1 MKKLIIWLMLMI
13 GCLLIGFGVPTQAA
27 QQGIKTKYGYIEL
40 YDPDT
45 AIYIKP
51 VRNQRIVRVP
61 DQVVV
66 DGYNVRIIGVKR
78 NAFKSKKIRIIYL
91 GKNVFLI
98 PKRTFSGTKKR
109 IIVKNTM
116 TWRAVKKSGNG
127 KFRLVMK

>member
-1 MKKLIIWLMLMI
+1 MKKLITWLMI

-45 AIYIKP
+45 AIYIKSI
-51 VRNQRIVRVP
+51 RNQRIIKVP

-66 DGYNVRIIGVKR
+66 DGYNVRIIGVR
-78 NAFKSKKIRIIYL
+78 RQAFKSKKIRTVYL

-98 PKRTFSGTKKR
+98 PKRTFKEIRGKV
-109 IIVKNTM
+109 IVKNKISWKSVM
-116 TWRAVKKSGNG
+116 KSGVG
-127 KFRLVMK
+127 KNKLIMR

>member
-1 MKKLIIWLMLMI
+1 M
-13 GCLLIGFGVPTQAA
+13 IGFGVPTQAA

-61 DQVVV
+61 NKVIV

-78 NAFKSKKIRIIYL
+78 NAFKSKKIRTIYL

-98 PKRTFSGTKKR
+98 PKRTFKR
-109 IIVKNTM
+109 VKGKVIVKNKM
-116 TWRAVKKSGNG
+116 TWQAVKRSGNG
-127 KFRLVMK
+127 KFRLMMK

>member
-1 MKKLIIWLMLMI
+1 MKKLIIWLMI
-13 GCLLIGFGVPTQAA
+13 GYLLIGFGVPTQAA

-61 DQVVV
+61 DQVVI

-78 NAFKSKKIRIIYL
+78 NAFKSKRIRTIYL

-98 PKRTFSGTKKR
+98 PKKTFKR
-109 IIVKNTM
+109 VKGKVIVKNRM
-116 TWRAVKKSGNG
+116 TRNVVLHSGKG
-127 KFRLVMK
+127 KYRILLK

>member
-1 MKKLIIWLMLMI
+1 MKKLITWLMI

-51 VRNQRIVRVP
+51 IRNQRIVRVP
-61 DQVVV
+61 DQVVI

-78 NAFKSKKIRIIYL
+78 NAFKSKRIRTIYL
-91 GKNVFLI
+91 GKNVFLV
-98 PKRTFSGTKKR
+98 PKKTFKR
-109 IIVKNTM
+109 VRGKVIVKNTM
-116 TWRAVKKSGNG
+116 TWQAVKKSCVEKN
-127 KFRLVMK
+127 KLIMR

>member
-1 MKKLIIWLMLMI
+1 MKKLITWLTI

-27 QQGIKTKYGYIEL
+27 HQGIRTKYGYIEM

-61 DQVVV
+61 DQVVI
-66 DGYNVRIIGVKR
+66 DGYNVRIIGAKR
-78 NAFKSKKIRIIYL
+78 NAFKFKKIRTIYL
-91 GKNVFLI
+91 GKNVFLV

-109 IIVKNTM
+109 IIVNNKM
-116 TWRAVKKSGNG
+116 TWQAVKKSCVG
-127 KFRLVMK
+127 KNKLIMK

>member
-1 MKKLIIWLMLMI
+1 MKKLIIWLMI
-13 GCLLIGFGVPTQAA
+13 GGLLIGFGVPIQAA
-27 QQGIKTKYGYIEL
+27 HQGIKTKYGYIEL

-61 DQVVV
+61 DQVVI

-78 NAFKSKKIRIIYL
+78 NAFKSKRIRIIYL

-98 PKRTFSGTKKR
+98 PKKTFNGTKKR

-116 TWRAVKKSGNG
+116 TWQAVKKSCVG
-127 KFRLVMK
+127 KNKLIMR

>member
-1 MKKLIIWLMLMI
+1 MKKLIIWLII

-61 DQVVV
+61 NKVIV

-78 NAFKSKKIRIIYL
+78 NAFKSKKIRTIYL
-91 GKNVFLI
+91 GKNVSYLKEKISRKYLLI
-98 PKRTFSGTKKR
+98 RSYPWEWHMSLKEDVFSR
-109 IIVKNTM
+109 
-116 TWRAVKKSGNG
+116 S
-127 KFRLVMK
+127 

>member
-1 MKKLIIWLMLMI
+1 MKKLITWLMI

-78 NAFKSKKIRIIYL
+78 KAFKSKKIRTIYL

-98 PKRTFSGTKKR
+98 PKKTFKR
-109 IIVKNTM
+109 VKGKVIVKNRM
-116 TWRAVKKSGNG
+116 TRNAVLHSGKG
-127 KFRLVMK
+127 KYRILLK

>member
-1 MKKLIIWLMLMI
+1 MKKLITWLMLMI
-13 GCLLIGFGVPTQAA
+13 GCLLIGFGVSTQAA

-61 DQVVV
+61 DKVIV

-78 NAFKSKKIRIIYL
+78 KAFKSKGIRIIYL

-98 PKRTFSGTKKR
+98 PKKTFNGTKRELLLR
-109 IIVKNTM
+109 IK
-116 TWRAVKKSGNG
+116 
-127 KFRLVMK
+127 

>member
-1 MKKLIIWLMLMI
+1 MKKLITWLMLMI

-78 NAFKSKKIRIIYL
+78 STFKSKRIRIIYL

-98 PKRTFSGTKKR
+98 PKKTFKR
-109 IIVKNTM
+109 VKGKVIVKNKM
-116 TWRAVKKSGNG
+116 SWQAVKKSGVG
-127 KFRLVMK
+127 KNKLIMR

>member
-1 MKKLIIWLMLMI
+1 MKKLITWLMI
-13 GCLLIGFGVPTQAA
+13 GGCLLIGFGVPTQAA

-51 VRNQRIVRVP
+51 VRNQRKVRVP
-61 DQVVV
+61 DKVIV

-78 NAFKSKKIRIIYL
+78 NAFKSKKIRTIYL

-98 PKRTFSGTKKR
+98 PKKTFKR
-109 IIVKNTM
+109 VKEKVIVKNKM
-116 TWRAVKKSGNG
+116 TWQAVKKSGNG
-127 KFRLVMK
+127 KFRLMMK

>member
-1 MKKLIIWLMLMI
+1 MKKLITWLMI
-13 GCLLIGFGVPTQAA
+13 GCLLIGFGIPTQAA

-51 VRNQRIVRVP
+51 IRNQRIVRVP
-61 DQVVV
+61 DKVIV

-78 NAFKSKKIRIIYL
+78 NAFKSKKIRTIYL
-91 GKNVFLI
+91 GKNVFLV
-98 PKRTFSGTKKR
+98 PKRTFNGTKKR

-116 TWRAVKKSGNG
+116 TWQAVKKSCVG
-127 KFRLVMK
+127 KNKLIMR

>member
-1 MKKLIIWLMLMI
+1 MKKLIIWLMI

-27 QQGIKTKYGYIEL
+27 QHGIKTKYGYIEL

-61 DQVVV
+61 DQVVI

-78 NAFKSKKIRIIYL
+78 NAFKSKRIRTIYL
-91 GKNVFLI
+91 GKNVFLV
-98 PKRTFSGTKKR
+98 PKNTFKR
-109 IIVKNTM
+109 VKGKVIVKNKM
-116 TWRAVKKSGNG
+116 SWQAVKKSGVG
-127 KFRLVMK
+127 KNKLIMR

>member
-1 MKKLIIWLMLMI
+1 MKKLITWLMI
-13 GCLLIGFGVPTQAA
+13 GCLLIGFGVHTQAA

-61 DQVVV
+61 DQVVI

-78 NAFKSKKIRIIYL
+78 KAFKSKRIRTIYL
-91 GKNVFLI
+91 GKNVFLV
-98 PKRTFSGTKKR
+98 PKKIFNGTKKI

-116 TWRAVKKSGNG
+116 TWQAVKKSYVG
-127 KFRLVMK
+127 KNKLIMR

>member
-1 MKKLIIWLMLMI
+1 MI

-27 QQGIKTKYGYIEL
+27 HQGIKTKYGYIEL

-51 VRNQRIVRVP
+51 IRNQRIVRVP
-61 DQVVV
+61 DQVVI

-78 NAFKSKKIRIIYL
+78 NAFKSKRIRTIYL
-91 GKNVFLI
+91 GKNVFLV
-98 PKRTFSGTKKR
+98 PKRTFNGTKKR

-116 TWRAVKKSGNG
+116 TWKFVKKSYVG
-127 KFRLVMK
+127 KNKLIMR

>member
-1 MKKLIIWLMLMI
+1 MKKLITWLII
-13 GCLLIGFGVPTQAA
+13 GCLLIGFGVPIQAA

-61 DQVVV
+61 DKVIM

-78 NAFKSKKIRIIYL
+78 NAFKSKKIRTIYL
-91 GKNVFLI
+91 GKNVFLV

-109 IIVKNTM
+109 IIVKNKM
-116 TWRAVKKSGNG
+116 TWQAVKKSCVG
-127 KFRLVMK
+127 KNKLIMK

>member
-1 MKKLIIWLMLMI
+1 MKKLITWLMI
-13 GCLLIGFGVPTQAA
+13 GGCLLIGFGVPTQAA

-61 DQVVV
+61 DKVIV
-66 DGYNVRIIGVKR
+66 DGYNGIIGVKR
-78 NAFKSKKIRIIYL
+78 KAFKSKGIRIIYL

-98 PKRTFSGTKKR
+98 PKKTFNGTKKR
-109 IIVKNTM
+109 IIVKNKM
-116 TWRAVKKSGNG
+116 TWQAVKKSCVG
-127 KFRLVMK
+127 KNKLIMR

>member
-1 MKKLIIWLMLMI
+1 MKKLITWLMI

-51 VRNQRIVRVP
+51 VRNRKVVRVP
-61 DQVVV
+61 DKVIV

-78 NAFKSKKIRIIYL
+78 NAFKSKKIRTIYL

-98 PKRTFSGTKKR
+98 PKRTFNGTKKR

-116 TWRAVKKSGNG
+116 TWKSVVKSGVG
-127 KFRLVMK
+127 KNKLILR

>member
-1 MKKLIIWLMLMI
+1 MKKLITLLMI
-13 GCLLIGFGVPTQAA
+13 GCLLIGLGVPTQAA

-61 DQVVV
+61 NQVVV

-78 NAFKSKKIRIIYL
+78 NAFKSKKIRTIYL
-91 GKNVFLI
+91 GKNVFLV
-98 PKRTFSGTKKR
+98 PKRTFNGTKKR

-116 TWRAVKKSGNG
+116 TWQAVKKSCVG
-127 KFRLVMK
+127 KNKLIMR

>member
-1 MKKLIIWLMLMI
+1 MKKLITWLMV
-13 GCLLIGFGVPTQAA
+13 GCLLIGFGIPTQAA

-78 NAFKSKKIRIIYL
+78 NAFKSKKIRTIYL

-98 PKRTFSGTKKR
+98 PKKTFSGTKKR
-109 IIVKNTM
+109 IIVKNKM
-116 TWRAVKKSGNG
+116 TWQAVKKSGNG
-127 KFRLVMK
+127 KFRLMMK

>member
-1 MKKLIIWLMLMI
+1 MKKLITWLMLMI

-78 NAFKSKKIRIIYL
+78 NAFKSKKIRTIYL

>member
-1 MKKLIIWLMLMI
+1 MKKLITWLMV
-13 GCLLIGFGVPTQAA
+13 GCLLIGFGIPTQAA

-40 YDPDT
+40 HDPDT

-61 DQVVV
+61 NKVIV

-78 NAFKSKKIRIIYL
+78 NAFKSKKIRTIYL

-127 KFRLVMK
+127 KIRLVMK

>member
-1 MKKLIIWLMLMI
+1 MKKLITWLMI
-13 GCLLIGFGVPTQAA
+13 GCLLIGFGVPTHAA
-27 QQGIKTKYGYIEL
+27 QHGIKTKYGYIEL

-66 DGYNVRIIGVKR
+66 DEYNVRIIGVKR
-78 NAFKSKKIRIIYL
+78 NAFKSKKIRTIYL

-116 TWRAVKKSGNG
+116 TWQAVKKSCVG
-127 KFRLVMK
+127 KNKLIMK

>member
-1 MKKLIIWLMLMI
+1 MKKLITWLMLMI
-13 GCLLIGFGVPTQAA
+13 GCLLIGFGVSIQAA

-61 DQVVV
+61 DKVIV

-78 NAFKSKKIRIIYL
+78 KAFKSKGIRIIYL

-98 PKRTFSGTKKR
+98 PKKTFNGTKKR
-109 IIVKNTM
+109 IIVKNKM
-116 TWRAVKKSGNG
+116 TWQAVNKSCVG
-127 KFRLVMK
+127 KNKLIMR

>member
-1 MKKLIIWLMLMI
+1 MKKLITWLMLMI
-13 GCLLIGFGVPTQAA
+13 GCLLIGFGVSTQAA
-27 QQGIKTKYGYIEL
+27 QQEIKTKYGYIEL

-61 DQVVV
+61 DKVIV

-78 NAFKSKKIRIIYL
+78 KAFKSKGIRIIYL

-98 PKRTFSGTKKR
+98 PKKTFNGTKKR
-109 IIVKNTM
+109 IIVKNKM
-116 TWRAVKKSGNG
+116 TWQAVNKSCVG
-127 KFRLVMK
+127 KNKLIMR

>member
-1 MKKLIIWLMLMI
+1 MKKLITWLMI
-13 GCLLIGFGVPTQAA
+13 GCLLIRFGVPTQAA

-61 DQVVV
+61 DKVIVY
-66 DGYNVRIIGVKR
+66 GYNVRIIGVKR
-78 NAFKSKKIRIIYL
+78 KAFKSKKIRTIYL

-98 PKRTFSGTKKR
+98 PKKTFKR
-109 IIVKNTM
+109 VKGKIIVKNKM
-116 TWRAVKKSGNG
+116 TWQAVKKSG
-127 KFRLVMK
+127 KDRYRILLK

>member
-1 MKKLIIWLMLMI
+1 MKKLITWLMI

-27 QQGIKTKYGYIEL
+27 HQGIKTKYGYIEM

-78 NAFKSKKIRIIYL
+78 NAFKSKKIRTIYL

-98 PKRTFSGTKKR
+98 PKKTFNGRKKR

-116 TWRAVKKSGNG
+116 TWKSVKKSGVG
-127 KFRLVMK
+127 KNKLIMK

>member
-1 MKKLIIWLMLMI
+1 MMKKLITWLMI
-13 GCLLIGFGVPTQAA
+13 GCLLIGFRVPTQAA
-27 QQGIKTKYGYIEL
+27 QQGIKTKYGYIEM

-45 AIYIKP
+45 ALYINP

-66 DGYNVRIIGVKR
+66 DEYNVRIIGVKR
-78 NAFKSKKIRIIYL
+78 KAFKSKRIRTIYL

-98 PKRTFSGTKKR
+98 PKRTFNGRKKR

-116 TWRAVKKSGNG
+116 TWKSVKKSDVG
-127 KFRLVMK
+127 KNKLIMR

>member
-1 MKKLIIWLMLMI
+1 MKKLITWLMI
-13 GCLLIGFGVPTQAA
+13 GYLLIGFGVPTQAA

-78 NAFKSKKIRIIYL
+78 NAFKSKKIRTIYL

-98 PKRTFSGTKKR
+98 PKKTFKR
-109 IIVKNTM
+109 VKEKVIVKNTM
-116 TWRAVKKSGNG
+116 TWQAVKKSGNG
-127 KFRLVMK
+127 KFRLMMK

>member
-1 MKKLIIWLMLMI
+1 MKKLITWLMLMI
-13 GCLLIGFGVPTQAA
+13 GCLLIGFGVSTQAA

-61 DQVVV
+61 DKVIV

-78 NAFKSKKIRIIYL
+78 KAFKSKGIRIIYL

-98 PKRTFSGTKKR
+98 PKKTFNGTKKR
-109 IIVKNTM
+109 IIVKNKM
-116 TWRAVKKSGNG
+116 TWQAVKKSCVG
-127 KFRLVMK
+127 KYKLIMR

>member
-1 MKKLIIWLMLMI
+1 MKKLITWLMLMI

-61 DQVVV
+61 DRVVV

-78 NAFKSKKIRIIYL
+78 NAFKSKKIRTIYL
-91 GKNVFLI
+91 AKNVFLI
-98 PKRTFSGTKKR
+98 PKTTFSGTKKR

-127 KFRLVMK
+127 KFKLMMK

>member
-1 MKKLIIWLMLMI
+1 MKKLITWLMLMI

-27 QQGIKTKYGYIEL
+27 QQGIKSTYGYIEL

-78 NAFKSKKIRIIYL
+78 STFKSKRIRIIYL

-98 PKRTFSGTKKR
+98 PKKTFKR
-109 IIVKNTM
+109 VKGKVIVKNKM
-116 TWRAVKKSGNG
+116 TWQAVKKSGNG
-127 KFRLVMK
+127 KFRLMMK

>member
-1 MKKLIIWLMLMI
+1 MKKLITRLMI

-61 DQVVV
+61 DKVIVY
-66 DGYNVRIIGVKR
+66 GYNVRIIGVKR
-78 NAFKSKKIRIIYL
+78 NTFKSKKIRTIYL
-91 GKNVFLI
+91 GNNVFLI
-98 PKRTFSGTKKR
+98 PKKTFKR
-109 IIVKNTM
+109 VKGKVIVKNKM
-116 TWRAVKKSGNG
+116 TWQAVKKSGNG
-127 KFRLVMK
+127 KFRLMMK